1 MISTLYPYALG
12 IILFLPACS
21 QLPENATSTRDS
33 SSPQAELVLSES
45 QERVSPITCSVPV
58 RRMMRKEVLLRGESA
73 LMPGGSYAISSPF
86 GGTIRA
92 LEVMVGQPVQ
102 KGMILAVLENPE
114 FISIQEDYLSALT
127 RLAVAEAEWKRQQD
141 LLASKATSERQAEL
155 ATGDMKAAKLAVA
168 AGAERMRL
176 IGLEP
181 DSFTIGQVS
190 SRISLRAASG
200 GIVSGVNGI
209 PGRFAEAAQ
218 PIVEVVN
225 PSAVVATLVVYERD
239 WPGIK
244 PGQEVILSSPGWG
257 EWSGQVKYV
266 GGALGS
272 QKSTVV
278 QCLADDA
285 ARMPMPGTLVEGRV
299 HLAGYEAWAV
309 PEAAVMREDGKAFV
323 FLRKA
328 PRTYSMTAVET
339 GVVSDGYVELVNF
352 APGSTAEV
360 VTGNA
365 FILLNTLRNVPDE

>member
-1 MISTLYPYALG
+1 
-12 IILFLPACS
+12 
-21 QLPENATSTRDS
+21 
-33 SSPQAELVLSES
+33 
-45 QERVSPITCSVPV
+45 
-58 RRMMRKEVLLRGESA
+58 MMRKEVLLRGESA

-209 PGRFAEAAQ
+209 PGRFAEA
-218 PIVEVVN
+218 
-225 PSAVVATLVVYERD
+225 
-239 WPGIK
+239 
-244 PGQEVILSSPGWG
+244 
-257 EWSGQVKYV
+257 
-266 GGALGS
+266 
-272 QKSTVV
+272 
-278 QCLADDA
+278 
-285 ARMPMPGTLVEGRV
+285 
-299 HLAGYEAWAV
+299 
-309 PEAAVMREDGKAFV
+309 
-323 FLRKA
+323 
-328 PRTYSMTAVET
+328 
-339 GVVSDGYVELVNF
+339 
-352 APGSTAEV
+352 
-360 VTGNA
+360 
-365 FILLNTLRNVPDE
+365 